1 MNNDSLNNQIKSLFL
16 QRLTNKYQYM
26 KQIKT
31 ISTIILLVV
40 LTGCGDKQSAND
52 LIIVDVSKSY
62 PEKELMLQDFMDV
75 EYIKLETTDEFLT
88 QGVVMAAGTEIILV
102 KNRINDG
109 ELFVFERKT
118 GKGLR
123 KINRRGQ
130 GSEEYLS
137 ISEIVLDE
145 ENNEMYVIDNG
156 RKKILVYDL
165 FGNFKRSFKVT
176 DADMHINTYNYNRDN
191 LICYI
196 PYIDLENHSNII
208 HSSHLVIS
216 KQDGSITR
224 NISIPLNKI
233 KSTVLRMG
241 EDYAV
246 PSPATLYQ
254 VIPNHGNWV
263 LMDTSSDTL
272 YNYVPDDDIKIPMI
286 VRTPSIHA
294 MDPPVVFLTPSIL
307 TDNYYFFRT
316 LKLSVDSAGRFPIF
330 ELMYDKQENAIFT
343 PKVYNDDFSYKRSV
357 NMTSK
362 PVNHEVAAGL
372 ILEAFRLVEDYEK
385 GQLKGRLKEIAATL
399 NNESNPV
406 IMLVK
411 YRK

>member
-1 MNNDSLNNQIKSLFL
+1 
-16 QRLTNKYQYM
+16 M
-26 KQIKT
+26 KKIKT
-31 ISTIILLVV
+31 ILVIILLAVI
-40 LTGCGDKQSAND
+40 TGCERGKYSINEPILVNVA
-52 LIIVDVSKSY
+52 KSY
-62 PEKELMLQDFMDV
+62 PEKELILQDFMDV
-75 EYIKLETTDEFLT
+75 EYIALETTDDFLT
-88 QGVVMAAGTEIILV
+88 QGMVMAVGTDILLV

-109 ELFVFERKT
+109 DIFIFERKT

-123 KINRRGQ
+123 KINRKGQ
-130 GSEEYLS
+130 SGEEYLS

-156 RKKILVYDL
+156 GKKILVYDF
-165 FGNFKRSFKVT
+165 FGKFKRSFKVT
-176 DADMHINTYNYNRDN
+176 DADMHINTYNYDRDN

-196 PYIDLENHSNII
+196 PYIDLENHLNII

-224 NISIPLNKI
+224 NISIPLNEI
-233 KSTVLRMG
+233 KSIVLRLG

-254 VIPNHGNWV
+254 VIPNHGNWAF
-263 LMDTSSDTL
+263 MDISSDTV
-272 YNYVPDDDIKIPMI
+272 YNYVPDDDIKTPMI
-286 VRTPSIHA
+286 IRTPSIHA
-294 MDPPVVFLTPSIL
+294 MDPPIVFLTPSIL
-307 TDNYYFFRT
+307 ADNYYFFRT
-316 LKLSVDSAGRFPIF
+316 LKLSIDSTGRFPIF

-362 PVNHEVAAGL
+362 PVNHKIAACL

-385 GQLKGRLKEIAATL
+385 WQLKGRLKEIAEKLDA
-399 NNESNPV
+399 EDNPV

-411 YRK
+411 HRK